1 MTLNVYTHTFRLSNR
16 LMWMPHIAVNKK
28 IEKEVADYEK
38 TYRGRELPGFI
49 NYKTF
54 EVMVKDQIKQLEEP
68 AVKKLKEISGIVHV

>member
-1 MTLNVYTHTFRLSNR
+1 MEGSHTCLFSVMQHNDIL
-16 LMWMPHIAVNKK
+16 LYIAVNQR
-28 IEKEVADYEK
+28 IEGEVSNYEK

-68 AVKKLKEISGIVHV
+68 AVKKLKEISGIVYV